1 MNYDFYPDLYNKEK
15 LEFDYLYEN
24 RSFVL
29 GSLFGGNKIIIQKVF
44 ALMDDLL
51 INKMIKNNI
60 INIDKDAL
68 AFLVKNNP
76 QYFSIYC
83 RKDKIHLSYLIFYQD
98 LRICSSHFS
107 CINVVN
113 FYSLFLIKESYFI

>member
-1 MNYDFYPDLYNKEK
+1 MGDKFLVQMNYDFYPDLYNKEK
-15 LEFDYLYEN
+15 LSLIIYEN

-29 GSLFGGNKIIIQKVF
+29 VLYSEEIKLSSKVF

-60 INIDKDAL
+60 INVDQVAL

-83 RKDKIHLSYLIFYQD
+83 RKDKIHLSLFNFYQD
-98 LRICSSHFS
+98 LKICSSHFR
-107 CINVVN
+107 
-113 FYSLFLIKESYFI
+113 LRFIT